1 MRRCKAH
8 PDRHALEGVC
18 AGLFR
23 NQLPWFSFDVCFSFA
38 LFSATDGFSI
48 FSFNS
53 HDLLTYLLLTTQ
65 SASQG
70 VRVVLAERIAERK
83 RREDTR

>member
-38 LFSATDGFSI
+38 LFSATDGLACFHSTAMI
-48 FSFNS
+48 
-53 HDLLTYLLLTTQ
+53 YLLLTLTRH
-65 SASQG
+65 SG
-70 VRVVLAERIAERK
+70 FAERCVGGTERE
-83 RREDTR
+83 RPRERDR